1 VPVGQIT
8 GAALPDLFPEIPR
21 ELGAAAQR
29 SEYELYRRA
38 DGRSVTAPAGNPIVF
53 RATDPDDAANKIA
66 RYVADFN
73 LPGHPTDYDVRSVLQ
88 PAQQDNWSQDFERRM
103 QQGDAAQG
111 GTVDVSG
118 EQPAQAPRTLTTPGQ
133 PQQTFT
139 GEWKI
144 VSPNGEEIHRFG
156 GVGNVQADAN
166 RVAIEWLRR
175 NPGQMQA
182 GVEVVPVMAE

>member
-1 VPVGQIT
+1 
-8 GAALPDLFPEIPR
+8 
-21 ELGAAAQR
+21 
-29 SEYELYRRA
+29 
-38 DGRSVTAPAGNPIVF
+38 VF

-88 PAQQDNWSQDFERRM
+88 PAGTADQ
-103 QQGDAAQG
+103 ATG
-111 GTVDVSG
+111 GTVDVAG
-118 EQPAQAPRTLTTPGQ
+118 DQPVAPQTLTRPGQ
-133 PQQTFT
+133 GQQQFT
-139 GEWKI
+139 GEWRI
-144 VSPNGEEIHRFG
+144 VGPNGEEIHRFG

-175 NPGQMQA
+175 NPRHMQA